1 MNRIVLKYCAALL
14 LLLSGG
20 SAAQA
25 QTSYSVSGRIDDP
38 DMEGHKVYLTIYDT
52 GTRID
57 SAIVQNH
64 AFHMAGTA
72 QTSYYA
78 RIDQN
83 NMREYANLIL
93 EDSVVADFKTHLPV
107 SGGPLNRS
115 FLAYREQI
123 DSIAGIIT
131 QKREALLKQY
141 PDKKDFEQE
150 IAKNTPCIH
159 QMLYGFY
166 SKWIQSHRN
175 DGIGFAVWQEAHT
188 QAALN
193 CELKALKQFYSLL
206 GPDLKSSETARKAAK
221 TITALETTSVG
232 ELFCDIEGITPE
244 GQPARLS
251 DYAGKGEFVLVDFWA
266 SWCGPCREE
275 GRETLKP
282 LWKKYKDNGKLNIIG
297 IAVWDEQKNTLKA
310 INEESYQWPQIIG
323 TGIKPMEQYG
333 IIGIPHILLIGPDGT
348 ILARGLRG
356 AQIEKTIQEE
366 MNKQKNIKGD

>member
-1 MNRIVLKYCAALL
+1 MKAWLNKYCAALL

-20 SAAQA
+20 CAAQA
-25 QTSYSVSGRIDDP
+25 QTSYSVSGRIDNP
-38 DMEGHKVYLTIYDT
+38 EMEGHKVYLTIYDT

-57 SAIVQNH
+57 SAVIQGRI
-64 AFHMAGTA
+64 FRMKGTA
-72 QTSYYA
+72 PASYYA
-78 RIDQN
+78 RIDQD

-93 EDSVVADFKTHLPV
+93 EDSVTADFKTHLPS

-115 FLAYREQI
+115 FLAYHKQK
-123 DSIAGIIT
+123 DSIIGMIA
-131 QKREALLKQY
+131 QKREVLLRQY
-141 PDKKDFEQE
+141 PDKKDFEQK
-150 IAKNTPCIH
+150 IAETSPCIR

-166 SKWIQSHRN
+166 SEWIQSHKN

-193 CELKALKQFYSLL
+193 CELKALKKFYSLL
-206 GPDLKSSETARKAAK
+206 GPDLKSSETGRKGIQ
-221 TITALETTSVG
+221 TIAALEATAVG
-232 ELFCDIEGITPE
+232 HPFRDVEGVTPE
-244 GQPARLS
+244 GQPVRLS
-251 DYAGKGEFVLVDFWA
+251 DYAGKGKFVLVDFWA

-282 LWKKYKDNGKLNIIG
+282 LWEKYKDNGKLNIIG

-310 INEESYQWPQIIG
+310 INEEGYPWPQIIG
-323 TGIKPMEQYG
+323 TGMKPMEQYG

-356 AQIEKTIQEE
+356 TLIEKTIQEQ
-366 MNKQKNIKGD
+366 MNKQKI